1 MTIEYVLLLVCIFF
15 FGIKAMVSAPA
26 KAFKDSGPMLAAR
39 IEQQL
44 ATGDGFKPGGNHLGW
59 EEAK

>member
-26 KAFKDSGPMLAAR
+26 KAFKESGPRLAAR
-39 IEQQL
+39 VEQQL
-44 ATGDGFKPGGNHLGW
+44 ATGDGFKPGGDHLKW
-59 EEAK
+59 EEGK

>member
-1 MTIEYVLLLVCIFF
+1 
-15 FGIKAMVSAPA
+15 MVSAPA

-39 IEQQL
+39 IEQQI